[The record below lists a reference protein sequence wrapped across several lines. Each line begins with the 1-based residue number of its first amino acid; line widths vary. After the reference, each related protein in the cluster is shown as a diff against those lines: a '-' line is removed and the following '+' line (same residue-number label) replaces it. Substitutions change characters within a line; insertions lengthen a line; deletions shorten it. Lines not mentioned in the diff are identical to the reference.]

1 MSKRIAVI
9 DLGSNSARLAIFERT
24 SRLGFFILREY
35 KVKVRLGHGAYENG
49 GMLQDAAIAEVLEAL
64 SEFKTYIKLYKVR
77 KIIAGG
83 TSALRDAPNKA
94 VFLTRLKNELGIA
107 MKVISGEEE
116 ASLGGIAA
124 SNLLP
129 PLEDALCVD
138 IGGGSTELAR
148 IKDGKM
154 IAATSLNLGTVR
166 LKELFYD
173 KGDLKGATQFI
184 KDKIST
190 LNGEFK
196 SEQIVAIGGSL
207 RAISKAIMERSNY
220 AYKVLHGFCYE
231 LRKEGAF
238 IKKIANAKPN
248 DLKELCIKKERFDTI
263 TGGASIFDA
272 LCAFAGA
279 KSVLTSGVGVREG
292 LFLRTIL
299 RPSIRFPKGF
309 NPSLKSLSERF
320 CVIDNAPIV
329 RFSRLLFK
337 ELAPLHALGEYELGL
352 LSAAARVFNAG
363 RAIGYYSEAQNSAY
377 IVRSGLNYGYTH
389 EQICAIAAICELNST
404 EFSKADLGE
413 FADIILGKNLNITA
427 LKWLCYILALARN
440 LGVYAGVSAR
450 FHLGVLIISGAS
462 ELALLKANIKKLV
475 EPIKFEIIFE

>member
-24 SRLGFFILREY
+24 SRLGFFILREF

-49 GMLQDAAIAEVLEAL
+49 GMLQESAIAEVLEAL

-94 VFLTRLKNELGIA
+94 VFLNRLKNELGIT
-107 MKVISGEEE
+107 MKVISGVEE

-129 PLEDALCVD
+129 PLKDALCVD
-138 IGGGSTELAR
+138 IGGGSTELAH

-154 IAATSLNLGTVR
+154 VATTSLNLGTVR

-173 KGDLKGATQFI
+173 KGDFKGAAAFI
-184 KDKIST
+184 KEKIEA
-190 LNGEFK
+190 LGAEFK
-196 SEQIVAIGGSL
+196 SEQMVAIGGSL
-207 RAISKAIMERSNY
+207 RAISSAIMERENY

-231 LRKEGAF
+231 LKKEGEF
-238 IKKIANAKPN
+238 IKKIASAKPN
-248 DLKELCIKKERFDTI
+248 ELKNLGIKKERFDTI
-263 TGGASIFDA
+263 TGGASIFSA

-279 KSVLTSGVGVREG
+279 KSVITSGVGVREG

-299 RPSIRFPKGF
+299 RPSMRFPKGF
-309 NPSLKSLSERF
+309 NPSLKSLAERF
-320 CVIDNAPIV
+320 CVIDNSPIV
-329 RFSRLLFK
+329 RFARLLFK
-337 ELAPLHALGEYELGL
+337 ELAPLHGLGEYELGL
-352 LSAAARVFNAG
+352 LSAAARVFNTG
-363 RAIGYYSEAQNSAY
+363 RSIGYYSEAQNSAY

-389 EQICAIAAICELNST
+389 EQICAIAAICELNSA
-404 EFSKADLGE
+404 EFSRVDLGE
-413 FADIILGKNLNITA
+413 FESIILGKNLNLTS
-427 LKWLCYILALARN
+427 LKWLCFILALARN
-440 LGVYAGVSAR
+440 LGVYAGVSVR

-462 ELALLKANIKKLV
+462 ELALLKANIKKLS
-475 EPIKFEIIFE
+475 EPVKFEIIFE

>member
-24 SRLGFFILREY
+24 SRLGFFILREF

-49 GMLQDAAIAEVLEAL
+49 GMLQESAIAEVLEAL

-94 VFLTRLKNELGIA
+94 VFLNRLKNELGIT
-107 MKVISGEEE
+107 MKVISGVEE

-129 PLEDALCVD
+129 PLKDALCVD
-138 IGGGSTELAR
+138 IGGGSTELAH

-154 IAATSLNLGTVR
+154 VATTSLNLGTVR

-173 KGDLKGATQFI
+173 KGDFKGAAAFI
-184 KDKIST
+184 KEKIEA
-190 LNGEFK
+190 LGAEFK
-196 SEQIVAIGGSL
+196 SEQMVAIGGSL
-207 RAISKAIMERSNY
+207 RAISSAIMGRENY

-231 LRKEGAF
+231 LKKEGEF
-238 IKKIANAKPN
+238 IKKIASAKPN
-248 DLKELCIKKERFDTI
+248 ELKNLGIKKERFDTI
-263 TGGASIFDA
+263 TGGASIFSA
-272 LCAFAGA
+272 LCAFAGT
-279 KSVLTSGVGVREG
+279 KSVITSGVGVREG

-299 RPSIRFPKGF
+299 RPSMRFPKGF
-309 NPSLKSLSERF
+309 NPSLKSLAERF

-329 RFSRLLFK
+329 RFARLLFK
-337 ELAPLHALGEYELGL
+337 ELAPLHGLGEYELGL
-352 LSAAARVFNAG
+352 LSAAARVFNTG
-363 RAIGYYSEAQNSAY
+363 RSIGYYSEAQNSAY

-389 EQICAIAAICELNST
+389 EQICAIAAICELNSA
-404 EFSKADLGE
+404 EFSRVDLGE
-413 FADIILGKNLNITA
+413 FESIILGKNLNLTS
-427 LKWLCYILALARN
+427 LKWLCFILALARN
-440 LGVYAGVSAR
+440 LGVYAGVSIR

-462 ELALLKANIKKLV
+462 ELALLKANIKKLS
-475 EPIKFEIIFE
+475 EPVKFEIIFE

>member
-24 SRLGFFILREY
+24 SRLGFFILREF

-49 GMLQDAAIAEVLEAL
+49 GMLQKPSMDEVIEAL
-64 SEFKTYIKLYKVR
+64 GEFKSYVKLYKVR

-94 VFLTRLKNELGIA
+94 VFLNRVKNELGIT
-107 MKVISGEEE
+107 MKVIGGEEE

-129 PLEDALCVD
+129 PLKDALCVD

-154 IAATSLNLGTVR
+154 VAATSLNLGTVR

-173 KGDLKGATQFI
+173 KGDFSGAEQFI
-184 KDKIST
+184 KEKIST
-190 LNGEFK
+190 LKNEFK

-207 RAISKAIMERSNY
+207 RAISKAIMERNNY
-220 AYKVLHGFCYE
+220 SYTVLHGFCYE
-231 LRKEGAF
+231 LKKEGAF
-238 IKKIANAKPN
+238 IKKIAAAKPN
-248 DLKELCIKKERFDTI
+248 DLKGLYIKKERFDTI

-279 KSVLTSGVGVREG
+279 KSVITSGVGVREG

-299 RPSIRFPKGF
+299 RPSMRFPKGF
-309 NPSLKSLSERF
+309 NPSLKSLQDRF
-320 CVIDNAPIV
+320 CVIDNSSIAK
-329 RFSRLLFK
+329 FARLLFK
-337 ELAPLHALGEYELGL
+337 ELSLLHGLGEYELEV
-352 LSAAARVFNAG
+352 LSAAARVFNVG
-363 RAIGYYSEAQNSAY
+363 RSIGYYSEAQNSAFF
-377 IVRSGLNYGYTH
+377 VHSGLNYGYTH

-413 FADIILGKNLNITA
+413 FAGIILNKNFNLTS
-427 LKWLCYILALARN
+427 LKWLCFILALARN
-440 LGVYAGVSAR
+440 LGAYESVSAH
-450 FHLGVLIISGAS
+450 FNGGELVINGAS
-462 ELALLKANIKKLV
+462 ELALLKANINKLQA
-475 EPIKFEIIFE
+475 PIRLDIKFK